1 MATKTANVVA
11 RVEPEIKE
19 RAEEIL
25 ERLGI
30 PVSTAINMFYR
41 QVIQQRGLPFRPSV
55 MPQRPLSREE
65 MSDEAFEARMEE
77 GYRQA
82 KAGMAAPADEVFEG
96 IKRRLGLVTDDEV

>member
-1 MATKTANVVA
+1 MATKIANVVA

-41 QVIQQRGLPFRPSV
+41 QIIQKRGLPFRPSV

-65 MSDEAFEARMEE
+65 MTDEEFEARMEE
-77 GYRQA
+77 SFRQIEN
-82 KAGMAAPADEVFEG
+82 GQTELAADVFDR
-96 IKRRLGLVTDDEV
+96 IIQRLKSASYE